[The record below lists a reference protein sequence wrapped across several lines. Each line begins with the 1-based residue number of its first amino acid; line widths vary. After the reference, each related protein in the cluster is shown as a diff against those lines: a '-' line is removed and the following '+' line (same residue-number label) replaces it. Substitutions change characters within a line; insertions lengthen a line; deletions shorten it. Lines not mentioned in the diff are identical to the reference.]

1 VQESAS
7 VIGRPVRA
15 WAAVI
20 VFLGLAATAI
30 QLGLWQLSRADEKQ
44 AMIDLRIG
52 RQTPVTLGGPESP
65 WKNGIAAQDLDQQRV
80 VLTGKWLHSSSI
92 ALDNRAWE
100 GRAGAHVL
108 TPIVLPDSSRVWV
121 NRGWMPKPPGVNQV
135 VIPAAA
141 DGTRLEGL
149 ALASVMKRIE
159 LGKQAPGQGADN
171 VWQNFDWQASQQR
184 IGDDRV
190 WPVIVWQIT
199 ETSDGLLRR
208 LPEVGDDVSKHL
220 GYAMQWFLICLACLF
235 FAFRLRPRRPKTT
248 TSSLN

>member
-1 VQESAS
+1 MAVTR
-7 VIGRPVRA
+7 GRPVRA

-30 QLGLWQLSRADEKQ
+30 QLGLWQLGRADEKQ
-44 AMIDLRIG
+44 AMIDLRVS
-52 RQTPVTLGGPESP
+52 RQTPAALGSPESP
-65 WKNGIAAQDLDQQRV
+65 WKKGIAAQDLDQQRV
-80 VLTGKWLHSSSI
+80 VLTGKWLHSASI

-100 GRAGAHVL
+100 GRAGVHVL

-135 VIPAAA
+135 AIPAAA
-141 DGTRLEGL
+141 DPVRLEGL
-149 ALASVMKRIE
+149 ALASLMRRIE
-159 LGKQAPGQGADN
+159 LGKQGPGQGAEN
-171 VWQNFDWQASQQR
+171 VWQNFDWQASQRR

-208 LPEVGDDVSKHL
+208 LPEVADDVSKHL
-220 GYAMQWFLICLACLF
+220 GYAAQWFLICLACLF
-235 FAFRLRPRRPKTT
+235 FAFRLRPRRPGPA
-248 TSSLN
+248 TSTLD

>member
-1 VQESAS
+1 MQESGS

-52 RQTPVTLGGPESP
+52 RQTPVALGGPESP
-65 WKNGIAAQDLDQQRV
+65 WNNGIAVQYLDQQRV

-100 GRAGAHVL
+100 GRAGVHVL

-135 VIPAAA
+135 AIPAAA

-159 LGKQAPGQGADN
+159 LGKQDPSQGADN
-171 VWQNFDWQASQQR
+171 VWQNFGWQASQQR
-184 IGDDRV
+184 IGDDWV

-220 GYAMQWFLICLACLF
+220 GYATQWFLICLACLF

>member
-1 VQESAS
+1 
-7 VIGRPVRA
+7 
-15 WAAVI
+15 
-20 VFLGLAATAI
+20 
-30 QLGLWQLSRADEKQ
+30 
-44 AMIDLRIG
+44 
-52 RQTPVTLGGPESP
+52 
-65 WKNGIAAQDLDQQRV
+65 
-80 VLTGKWLHSSSI
+80 
-92 ALDNRAWE
+92 
-100 GRAGAHVL
+100 VL

-141 DGTRLEGL
+141 DGTHLEGL

-159 LGKQAPGQGADN
+159 LGKQDPGQGADN